1 MSSKIFGASESRE
14 YEDSDHW
21 MSVSDLMSGLMIV
34 FLFISIALM
43 RTALIERDKIKQ
55 VAVAY
60 QYLRSLLVALPR
72 ASSVEDY
79 EALLPRC
86 INERSG

>member
-1 MSSKIFGASESRE
+1 MSSKIFGASESRV

-34 FLFISIALM
+34 FLLISIALM